1 MCAPRARPRQLTV
14 AWRLDLVTPLN
25 FPWLCNRAAPECGQR
40 RTQWGASMTRL
51 GQGGGRKTAI
61 RTANCVVAA
70 AAVLVWG
77 FSQSA
82 FAANPQDAQDAGFN
96 TGAVGPYM
104 LATFLDY
111 SLNSDNDPFGD
122 YTSIRDKGTTATSAA
137 GIFSGPTATAH
148 TTDAGGGTD
157 AFYNASKIFNLGANQ
172 QVIFGGMYRYDSSR
186 TTYSSN
192 SPASIGAGNTVNS
205 STNTFAGLATYRVGD
220 TYLRGGLG
228 GIWGSG
234 TWTNTIG
241 GVSGHSDS
249 DGYVATVALGKVFT
263 LLDTRTAPHSTLPV
277 KAPPKSA
284 AGGYALQ
291 LDLSAHL
298 AYASE
303 DIGGFTDQT
312 GFIRGDE
319 TLHFGMAGGQ
329 ARLFATVPDGRVT
342 WIPYVAGTVDQQF
355 GYSHTLT
362 FPVQPA
368 FAFPGDVVSYGD
380 AQTFWGGQVGI
391 AAQDVSGFVLGVHG
405 FYTESAEY
413 QIAGVQAYVR
423 YRFPQ

>member
-1 MCAPRARPRQLTV
+1 
-14 AWRLDLVTPLN
+14 
-25 FPWLCNRAAPECGQR
+25 
-40 RTQWGASMTRL
+40 MTRL

-104 LATFLDY
+104 SATFLDY

-342 WIPYVAGTVDQQF
+342 WISLRGRHGRSAVWI
-355 GYSHTLT
+355 
-362 FPVQPA
+362 
-368 FAFPGDVVSYGD
+368 FAH
-380 AQTFWGGQVGI
+380 A
-391 AAQDVSGFVLGVHG
+391 DVSRSTRFCLSWGRGQLRRRADILGWSSRYRGARRQRICPWRAWLLHRKRGISDRWRTSLCEVSVSPMTKASPLGVAHRRCSNRS
-405 FYTESAEY
+405 TRS
-413 QIAGVQAYVR
+413 
-423 YRFPQ
+423 